1 VIFYLC
7 MSDNFRPFGAFL
19 RAWGGPVRH
28 RVRMLAYEER
38 PDPGALPDASYVFA
52 DVDRMPPRTA
62 EIAASLWKA
71 LAERGERVRLL
82 NRPGV
87 SLSRYELLRALHA
100 RGQNDFRGFRTGEPR
115 ERIRFPVFV
124 RSATEHEG
132 AATPLLADHDA
143 LERALRE
150 LASAGH
156 SPDSLLIVEFSD
168 VLAGGFYRKYAAFRL
183 GPALIAHHI
192 FFQREW
198 EVKGPSLF
206 SPEMLEE
213 ERIFQEGNPHAAQ
226 LYEVFELAGVD
237 YGRIDYGVARDGTLR
252 IWEVNS
258 NPSVMRPQS
267 FYQPIQ
273 LPGRHRFVDRYLEAL
288 AALDDRSPSP
298 RLDYWLGRLRQ
309 GPFRS
314 RKRRR
319 FV

>member
-1 VIFYLC
+1 MIFYLC

-19 RAWGGPVRH
+19 RAWGGPLRH

-38 PDPGALPDASYVFA
+38 PDPAALPDATYIFA
-52 DVDRMPPRTA
+52 DVDRMPPRVA
-62 EIAASLWKA
+62 ETAASLWKS
-71 LAERGERVRLL
+71 LAERGDSVRLL

-100 RGQNDFRGFRTGEPR
+100 RGRNDFRALRLDEPR
-115 ERIRFPVFV
+115 DLLRFPVFV

-132 AATPLLADHDA
+132 AATPLLPDRDA

-156 SPDSLLIVEFSD
+156 SADSLLIVEYVD
-168 VLAGGFYRKYAAFRL
+168 VLEAGHYRKYAAFRL
-183 GPALIAHHI
+183 GPALIAHHV

-213 ERIFQEGNPHAAQ
+213 ERVFQLENPHAAQ
-226 LYEVFELAGVD
+226 LLEVFEQAGIEYGRVD
-237 YGRIDYGVARDGTLR
+237 YGIARGRLQ

-258 NPSVMRPQS
+258 NPSVMRPPS

-273 LPGRHRFVDRYLEAL
+273 LPGRHRFVERYLAAL

-298 RLDYWLGRLRQ
+298 RLAYWLGRLRQ

-314 RKRRR
+314 RRRR
-319 FV
+319 QFV